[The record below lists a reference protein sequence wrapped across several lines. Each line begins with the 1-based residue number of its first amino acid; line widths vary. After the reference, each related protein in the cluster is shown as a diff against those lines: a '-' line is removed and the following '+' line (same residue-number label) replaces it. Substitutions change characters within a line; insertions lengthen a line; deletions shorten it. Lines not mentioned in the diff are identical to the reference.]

1 MAVRLFGDLR
11 LCQPHEVVVADLHGP
26 DFLREAKSPAVTDIV
41 HSKVESWGTGP
52 LPPQWR
58 RFRMEAVAA
67 MT

>member
-11 LCQPHEVVVADLHGP
+11 LCQPHEVVVAELHGP

-52 LPPQWR
+52 LAPQWWR
-58 RFRMEAVAA
+58 LRIEAVAA
-67 MT
+67 MP